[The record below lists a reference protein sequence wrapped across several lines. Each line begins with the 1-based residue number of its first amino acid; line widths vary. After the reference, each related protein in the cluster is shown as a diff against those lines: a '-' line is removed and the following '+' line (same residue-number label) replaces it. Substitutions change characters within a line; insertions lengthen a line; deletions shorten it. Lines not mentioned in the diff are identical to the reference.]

1 MNMNENELKDL
12 LGKLNEELDKIDQV
26 DAETLALLQELEDDL
41 DRLGG
46 NDAPDQDSVMERAHA
61 LEAHFAAEHPKTARF
76 FREIMDMLAKV
87 GI

>member
-1 MNMNENELKDL
+1 MNEIELKDL
-12 LGKLNEELDKIDQV
+12 LNKLNDELDKTDKV

-41 DRLGG
+41 HRLGG
-46 NDAPDQDSVMERAHA
+46 SDAPDQDSVMERAQT
-61 LEAHFAAEHPKTARF
+61 LEAHFAAEHPTAARF

>member
-1 MNMNENELKDL
+1 MSMNENELKDL

-46 NDAPDQDSVMERAHA
+46 SDAPDQDSVMERAQA

-76 FREIMDMLAKV
+76 LREIMDMLAKV